1 MINDKQFE
9 ACYTRKLK
17 FDATTFDESIWRK
30 CQAAEIKFFWSG
42 DVAPP
47 ERHAQ
52 ARVVWT
58 DEALCVRFDCAQ
70 RENFVVSDT
79 PQTATKTIGLWN
91 RDVCEV
97 FLVPFEDEPH
107 KYFEF
112 EVAPS
117 GEWLDLE
124 IEWSGRERRTNW
136 EYESGMKVLTKISE
150 NSFAVL
156 LRVEWQAFKVSR
168 PKINDKWRVNFF
180 RCVGSDEATR
190 YLAWRPTRT
199 AKPNFHVP
207 GAFGEMRFQS

>member
-30 CQAAEIKFFWSG
+30 CQAAEIKSFWSG

-47 ERHAQ
+47 ERHVQ

-58 DEALCVRFDCAQ
+58 DAALCVRFDGAQ
-70 RENFVVSDT
+70 HEPLIT
-79 PQTATKTIGLWN
+79 GHTTQTATKTIGLWN

-97 FLVPFEDEPH
+97 FLAPFEDEPY

-112 EVAPS
+112 EVAPT

-136 EYESGMKVLTKISE
+136 DYASGMQVLTRVATYEIC
-150 NSFAVL
+150 L
-156 LRVEWQAFKVSR
+156 MMRVEWRALRVAC
-168 PKINDKWRVNFF
+168 PKAGDVWRVNFF
-180 RCVGSDEATR
+180 RCIGGDEMTR

-199 AKPNFHVP
+199 AKPNFHIP
-207 GAFGEMRFQS
+207 GAFGELRFQA